1 MEEKFIC
8 RKYLPRDQIC
18 EFDKKIEVSIAERNF
33 TVRARIKEEYNI
45 TTSYYIEL
53 YSVSNALKELSQ
65 LRPDP
70 LAKDFLEN
78 LMVKARTKL
87 IEAAREKRDK
97 DKEQIRKRAM
107 ELIDEL
113 TISNDEVK

>member
-1 MEEKFIC
+1 MKEEFIY
-8 RKYLPRDQIC
+8 REYIPSNQIY
-18 EFDKKIEVSIAERNF
+18 EFDKNIEACIAERNF
-33 TVRARIKEEYNI
+33 TVKARIKKEYNI

-53 YSVSNALKELSQ
+53 YSDSNALKELSQ
-65 LRPDP
+65 LRLDP
-70 LAKDFLEN
+70 LAENFLEN

-97 DKEQIRKRAM
+97 DKEQIRKRAL

-113 TISNDEVK
+113 T

>member
-1 MEEKFIC
+1 MKEEFIY
-8 RKYLPRDQIC
+8 REYIPSTQIY
-18 EFDKKIEVSIAERNF
+18 EFDKNIEACIAERNF
-33 TVRARIKEEYNI
+33 TVKARIKEEYNI

-53 YSVSNALKELSQ
+53 YSDSNALKELSQ
-65 LRPDP
+65 LRLDP
-70 LAKDFLEN
+70 LAENFLEN

-97 DKEQIRKRAM
+97 DKEQIRKRAL

-113 TISNDEVK
+113 T

>member
-8 RKYLPRDQIC
+8 REFLTRDHIYD
-18 EFDKKIEVSIAERNF
+18 FDKKIEVSIAERNF
-33 TVRARIKEEYNI
+33 TVRARIKEEHDI
-45 TTSYYIEL
+45 ATSYYIEL
-53 YSVSNALKELSQ
+53 YSDSNALKELSQ
-65 LRPDP
+65 LGPDP
-70 LAKDFLEN
+70 LVKNFLEN
-78 LMVKARTKL
+78 LMAKARTKL